1 MVNNTSSNRLS
12 RAIIIVLDS
21 VGVGALPD
29 ADKYGDKGSNTL
41 KNTAD
46 FINGIELPNLAEL
59 GLGNIIEV
67 KGVPPASNPHAA
79 FAKMAEKSAGK
90 DSLNFCSFSNG

>member
-90 DSLNFCSFSNG
+90 DSTT